1 RRIICSTL
9 GGVTSGSV
17 STIGGSFMPAPPP
30 ASRANKDRLARL
42 LRAGHA
48 LTLTAVADTLG
59 VTERTARRTLR
70 ALEAEGL
77 PLRTRREGP
86 RNVHFLAE
94 ADRAVPTQAVDLT
107 EREALA
113 LAVAAEAAGA
123 VLASTPLAAAL
134 AAARDKLLTAADVY
148 SFEPEA

>member
-1 RRIICSTL
+1 
-9 GGVTSGSV
+9 
-17 STIGGSFMPAPPP
+17 
-30 ASRANKDRLARL
+30 
-42 LRAGHA
+42 
-48 LTLTAVADTLG
+48 
-59 VTERTARRTLR
+59 ARRTLR

-86 RNVHFLAE
+86 RKVHFLAE

-107 EREALA
+107 ERDALA

-148 SFEPEA
+148 SFEPEATAAHWHFAGVAVPVDEAVFETVRRAVAEQRRLRITYVNAQGARSVGRL